1 MVRLVPRDTKFF
13 DMFAEMASNLGDGA
27 RLLKQML
34 EDFKDIDAR
43 VQQLKDIEHRGD
55 DMTHNILTKLNQT
68 FITPFDREDIY
79 RLASSLDDVLDFVY
93 AAGVRLVMYK
103 ITSAPPAASMLAG
116 LVVKQSDQLTDALAR
131 LGKKHDNVLENCVEI
146 NRLENE
152 ADSVARA
159 AIAVLFEKEKDP
171 ISLIKLKSCMK
182 SWRPPP
188 IRLKTRPTSWR
199 AWCLKAHKWNYGL
212 CWQNEVRPTTRRAPR
227 VKAERCVLAERLV
240 KRFGA
245 KRHKEGTS

>member
-1 MVRLVPRDTKFF
+1 MVRLVPKDTKFF

-27 RLLKQML
+27 RLLQQTLK
-34 EDFKDIDAR
+34 DFENVDTR

-103 ITSAPPAASMLAG
+103 ITTAPPAATLLAEII
-116 LVVKQSDQLTDALAR
+116 VKQCDQLTDALAR
-131 LGKKHDNVLENCVEI
+131 LNKKHDHVLQNCVEI

-152 ADSVARA
+152 ADSVARG

-171 ISLIKLKSCMK
+171 ISLIKLKE
-182 SWRPPP
+182 
-188 IRLKTRPTSWR
+188 L
-199 AWCLKAHKWNYGL
+199 Y
-212 CWQNEVRPTTRRAPR
+212 EVLETATD
-227 VKAERCVLAERLV
+227 KAEDAANVIEGVVL
-240 KRFGA
+240 KGA
-245 KRHKEGTS
+245 